1 MTGTKFYK
9 LSYNFID
16 NSSLILVALYPL
28 ALIAGNLFINLFIFL
43 ISFNFFLNIRNNI
56 YFLKQKSFYIFI
68 FFFSTLIL
76 NLIFSINFENTAP
89 RVIKILFII
98 FFIFELQRIIQKF
111 DDSHIKTIFK
121 FWSLL
126 FVILSLDI
134 IFEILFGKNLLG
146 FKSYLPGRIASFFGD
161 ELVVGAFYHGFVLFF
176 LSYLINSKS
185 KNYILLL
192 SVFAVILIS
201 FLIGERSN
209 FIKLFISVL
218 FFFLFVFRINYKTK
232 ISMIFLL
239 AVSFL
244 SVINF
249 DDEYK
254 KRYYDQIIPLFSLS
268 GYLDFVKNSQYGA
281 HRISAYQIF
290 KDNLYTGVGIKNFR
304 VVVAKEKYE
313 SDEYLSEFRHA
324 THPHQLH
331 HEFLSETGIIGYIS
345 FLIFVLFSL
354 FISIKSFFKSRN
366 LYQLSGIIFVITSV
380 LPLIP
385 SGSFFSTLTSG
396 IFWLNFAFMIG
407 HNRKIKF

>member
-1 MTGTKFYK
+1 MTEIK
-9 LSYNFID
+9 LHKINNNFID
-16 NSSLILVALYPL
+16 ILSLFLIAIYPL
-28 ALIAGNLFINLFIFL
+28 ALITGNLFINLFIFL
-43 ISFNFFLNIRNNI
+43 ISFNFFFDIKNNI
-56 YFLKQKSFYIFI
+56 HFLKQKLFYIFI
-68 FFFSTLIL
+68 FFFLTLII
-76 NLIFSINFENTAP
+76 NLIFSVNFENTAP
-89 RVIKILFII
+89 RVIKFFFII

-111 DDSHIKTIFK
+111 DNSYLKIIFK
-121 FWSLL
+121 FWSIL

-134 IFEILFGKNLLG
+134 ILEILFGKNLLG

-176 LSYLINSKS
+176 LSYLINSKT
-185 KNYILLL
+185 KNFILLL
-192 SVFAVILIS
+192 SVFVVILIS

-218 FFFLFVFRINYKTK
+218 FFLLFVLK
-232 ISMIFLL
+232 
-239 AVSFL
+239 
-244 SVINF
+244 INF
-249 DDEYK
+249 KTTIPIIISLVISFFSIISFNDEYK
-254 KRYYDQIIPLFSLS
+254 KRYYTQIIPLFSVN
-268 GYLDFVKNSQYGA
+268 GYFDFLKNSQYGA

-290 KDNLYTGVGIKNFR
+290 KDNIYTGVGIKNFR
-304 VVVAKEKYE
+304 DVVAKKKYE

-345 FLIFVLFSL
+345 FLIFILFSL
-354 FISIKSFFKSRN
+354 FISIKNFFKSRN
-366 LYQLSGIIFVITSV
+366 LYQLSGIIFVITSI

-407 HNRKIKF
+407 HNRNIKF